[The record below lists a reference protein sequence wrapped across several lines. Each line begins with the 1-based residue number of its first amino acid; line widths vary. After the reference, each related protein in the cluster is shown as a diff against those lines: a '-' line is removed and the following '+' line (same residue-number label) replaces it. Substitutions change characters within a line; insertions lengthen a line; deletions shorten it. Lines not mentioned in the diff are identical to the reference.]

1 MGLSE
6 KDKAA
11 SDLNNTLKGYSGQVK
26 NTNTQVKN
34 RYDSLEMP
42 FDYKKTSQEI
52 AKLTD
57 SALNKI
63 NRTADEDI
71 NVGQAD
77 TAASL
82 ASQGITG
89 GSMLN
94 NSVGKVRTGVNK
106 NRFNSITDTLDT
118 KSKMNMDAMGN
129 ENQFALA
136 KTAGASQIDIQ
147 NIAAELQRLGI
158 LGNSYGQQGANIGNL
173 DDDIWF
179 DSILEIANTAS
190 GFVSPLSKLLKG
202 GAATGGGGGKV

>member
-1 MGLSE
+1 MGPSE
-6 KDKAA
+6 KDQAA
-11 SDLNNTLKGYSGQVK
+11 TDLNSTLKGYSNQIGG
-26 NTNTQVKN
+26 TNTQVKN
-34 RYDSLEMP
+34 RYDSLTMP

-129 ENQFALA
+129 ENQFSLA
-136 KTAGASQIDIQ
+136 KTAGATQVDIQ
-147 NIAAELQRLGI
+147 NIASELQKLGI

-173 DDDIWF
+173 DDDTLF
-179 DSILEIANTAS
+179 DSILEILNTGS
-190 GFVSPLSKLLKG
+190 GFVNPLSKLLKG
-202 GAATGGGGGKV
+202 GGAASGGGN